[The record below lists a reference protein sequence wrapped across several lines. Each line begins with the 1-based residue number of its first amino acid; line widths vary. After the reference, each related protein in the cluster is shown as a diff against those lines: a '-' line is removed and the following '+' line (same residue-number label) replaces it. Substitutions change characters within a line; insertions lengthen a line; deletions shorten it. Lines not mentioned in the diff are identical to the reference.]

1 MKKAFF
7 IYWTGSG
14 HTRHLVKVAATRLAK
29 EGLWSPDFLEVNA
42 LSVPPNLES
51 YDLIVFSYPVY
62 AFNLPGYFW
71 KFVKGLKL
79 KEGGSYLIAKQ
90 SGEPISL
97 NNASS
102 YPLIAKIKRS
112 GRPFLG
118 EYHFLYPYNIHFRY
132 PDDFVKEILNYN
144 GVLLDILVD
153 NLAKGAI
160 RRFPYNPLFHFL
172 SFLFRIQR
180 LGSFINSRF
189 YRIDPNKCTEC
200 HKCIRECPMGN
211 ITIKKGKIVFGHHC
225 EMCMRC
231 SFLCPTGAIDIGLLQ
246 GWKVNGSYPLE
257 RIKND
262 PSLKGEYSFSFK
274 KGFYSWFNKPISR
287 VEDEWNALK
296 SGSNDEA
303 DSH

>member
-1 MKKAFF
+1 MKQAIF
-7 IYWTGSG
+7 IYWTGTG
-14 HTRHLVKVAATRLAK
+14 HTKRLVHETAK
-29 EGLWSPDFLEVNA
+29 RFAEEGLWSSTFFEVKSG
-42 LSVPPNLES
+42 SVPPSLRP
-51 YDLIVFSYPVY
+51 YDLVIFSYPIY
-62 AFNLPGYFW
+62 AFNLPGYFA
-71 KFVKGLKL
+71 KFLKKL
-79 KEGGSYLIAKQ
+79 NLEEGGSYLILKQ

-132 PDDFVKEILNYN
+132 PDDFVKEILNYD
-144 GVLLDILVD
+144 GFLLDILVD
-153 NLAKGAI
+153 NLAKGAN

-180 LGSFINSRF
+180 LGSLINSRF
-189 YRIDPNKCTEC
+189 YRVDP
-200 HKCIRECPMGN
+200 HKCIKCLKCINECPMGN
-211 ITIKKGKIVFGHHC
+211 ITLKDGKIVFGRRC

-257 RIKND
+257 RIKDD

-287 VEDEWNALK
+287 VEGEWNALK